1 MWSFPALE
9 SFTDI
14 QASRKATYGNVP
26 HVQRLQR
33 FQNPCDDDILEHA
46 HTFGVMIEH
55 QDCLFVLAS
64 SNFSCA
70 ESI

>member
-1 MWSFPALE
+1 MWSFPAFE
-9 SFTDI
+9 SLTDI

-33 FQNPCDDDILEHA
+33 FQNPCDDDIREHA